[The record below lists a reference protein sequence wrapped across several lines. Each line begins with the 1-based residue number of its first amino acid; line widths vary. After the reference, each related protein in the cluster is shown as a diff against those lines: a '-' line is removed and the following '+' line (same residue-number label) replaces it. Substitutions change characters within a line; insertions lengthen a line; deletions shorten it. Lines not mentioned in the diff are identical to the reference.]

1 MDHPHACGDKIE
13 MIRGDGD
20 KTGSSPRVWGQ
31 VNHGHAKGFRPRI
44 IPTRVGTRSSCTVLF
59 FCGKDHPHAC
69 GDKWYPLQEK
79 IDARGSSPRVWG
91 QVFSQDYHTVFTK
104 IIPTRVGTSDERHN
118 DRYGIEDHPHAC
130 GDKSK
135 ALNNPQFT

>member
-91 QVFSQDYHTVFTK
+91 QVMKDITTD
-104 IIPTRVGTSDERHN
+104 TG
-118 DRYGIEDHPHAC
+118 
-130 GDKSK
+130 
-135 ALNNPQFT
+135 